1 MGTFDP
7 SRRDAMTEAEIKNE
21 LQNLQFQLVLLQE
34 EHAKTRFGW
43 LYWMR
48 NTGFLL
54 LVLGI
59 SMFFGIWK
67 AALNPHV
74 NIETNPLVASLGLIG
89 IFLFGFGLWLVAFSL
104 RPLAERLMK
113 TAPRW

>member
-1 MGTFDP
+1 
-7 SRRDAMTEAEIKNE
+7 MTEAEVENE
-21 LQNLQFQLVLLQE
+21 LQSLKAQLAALQE

-43 LYWMR
+43 LWWMR

-59 SMFFGIWK
+59 SIFFGVLQVHGKIES
-67 AALNPHV
+67 NP
-74 NIETNPLVASLGLIG
+74 VAMTLGLMATFM
-89 IFLFGFGLWLVAFSL
+89 FLLGAWLAACSL
-104 RPLAERLMK
+104 RPLAERILK

>member
-1 MGTFDP
+1 
-7 SRRDAMTEAEIKNE
+7 MTEAEIESE

-43 LYWMR
+43 LYFLR

-59 SMFFGIWK
+59 SMFFGVLQVHGKIES
-67 AALNPHV
+67 NP
-74 NIETNPLVASLGLIG
+74 VAQMFVMMA
-89 IFLFGFGLWLVAFSL
+89 IFQILFGVWLAAWST

-113 TAPRW
+113 VAFRW

>member
-1 MGTFDP
+1 
-7 SRRDAMTEAEIKNE
+7 MTQAEVENE
-21 LQNLQFQLVLLQE
+21 LENLKMQIVLLQE
-34 EHAKTRFGW
+34 EHAQTRFGW
-43 LYWMR
+43 LWWLR

-59 SMFFGIWK
+59 AFFFGILK
-67 AALNPHV
+67 SPGK
-74 NIETNPLVASLGLIG
+74 IESSPIGFTLVMMATFMLI
-89 IFLFGFGLWLVAFSL
+89 FGAWFVAFSL

>member
-1 MGTFDP
+1 
-7 SRRDAMTEAEIKNE
+7 MTEAEIENE
-21 LQNLQFQLVLLQE
+21 LQSLKAQLAALQE

-43 LYWMR
+43 LWWMR

-59 SMFFGIWK
+59 SVFFGVLQVHGKIES
-67 AALNPHV
+67 NP
-74 NIETNPLVASLGLIG
+74 VAMTLGLIA
-89 IFLFGFGLWLVAFSL
+89 IFMFLFGVWLAAWSL
-104 RPLAERLMK
+104 RPLAERIMK